1 MSGVRG
7 LNTLGAYPIPTAPL
21 VDEQGRVT
29 PGWYR
34 FFTALAARTG
44 GTKGRVTPVPTE
56 PLTLLMSLLTQQ
68 DVENAGA
75 QASLVLESEASAQ
88 ASFVFPG
95 DVVEAAP
102 QFFAMDL
109 AQKSSVS
116 ALLLLDGLSQPAPV
130 DAITVGASPYVYVP
144 SVAGACIVSGGTV
157 SAIAI
162 SRDDGTTWLG
172 TGLTSGVFPLE
183 RTDSIRVTYTVLP
196 TMNFL
201 QRAR

>member
-21 VDEQGRVT
+21 VDERGCVT

-34 FFTALAARTG
+34 FFTALAKRTG
-44 GTKGRVTPVPTE
+44 GTSGRVTPVPEE

-68 DVENAGA
+68 DGGAGA
-75 QASLVLESEASAQ
+75 GQQVFLGDVVEPQ
-88 ASFVFPG
+88 GQFVFPG
-95 DVVEAAP
+95 DVVEP
-102 QFFAMDL
+102 QGQVLGLDPV
-109 AQKSSVS
+109 QEPSPQG
-116 ALLLLDGLSQPAPV
+116 LLLLDGLSQPAPV
-130 DAITVGASPYVYVP
+130 DALTVGASPYVYTP
-144 SVAGACIVSGGTV
+144 GTAGACIVSGGTV

-162 SRDDGTTWLG
+162 SRDDGTTWLA
-172 TGLTSGVFPLE
+172 TGLTSGAFPLE
-183 RTDSIRVTYTVLP
+183 RTDSIRVTYAVLP